1 MKTEIATMQS
11 PQVKV
16 LMVCL
21 GNICRSPTAHAVF
34 AQRVEAAGLAH
45 RIEVDSA
52 GTGDWHIGHKPDDR
66 AREAGARRGYD
77 LDSLRARQVC
87 ADDFN
92 EFDYILAMD
101 ENNLRDLQQLS
112 PPKLRHK
119 VRLFME
125 FAGNNV
131 RVVPDP
137 YYGGPEGFEQVLNL
151 VEEAS
156 DGLLAHIAD
165 AELRTR

>member
-1 MKTEIATMQS
+1 MQS

-34 AQRVEAAGLAH
+34 AQRVDAAGLAH

-52 GTGDWHIGHKPDDR
+52 GTGDWHIGHKPDSR

-87 ADDFN
+87 ADDFS

-112 PPKLRHK
+112 PPQLRHK
-119 VRLFME
+119 IRLFME
-125 FAGNNV
+125 FSGSKV
-131 RVVPDP
+131 RAVPDP
-137 YYGGPEGFEQVLNL
+137 YYGGPEGFEQVLDL
-151 VEEAS
+151 VEETC
-156 DGLLAHIAD
+156 DRLLAHITDTGLCA
-165 AELRTR
+165 R